1 VPVINPRLTYR
12 RSGTGTAGTAVRD
25 NVFCFLSAVLLSVI
39 ATPPASAQDFYKGKT
54 LTIIVGST
62 PGGGFDAVA
71 RRAAARIGD
80 HIPGNPTVIVQNMP
94 GAGSL
99 TSVRYLGASAP
110 KDGTAITTFNPG
122 LITQAIVQP
131 EKVGL
136 DFTKFGWVGVV
147 SPEFLV
153 CYGFGPRG
161 VKTWDDMMSRKEFI
175 LGATARGAGNY
186 TAGAALREVFQ
197 APVKMIIGFPG
208 SADRRIAI
216 ERGELDGDCSAI
228 DIIPA
233 DWQRD
238 GNAHVFVRF
247 TEALPPHV
255 PDSASYVG
263 KFAKTEE
270 QREMLD
276 LITASDKL
284 GRPFIVSKEVPAD
297 RLAILRRAFEE
308 TMKDESFRADMA
320 KQHLPVV
327 PLSGTAAGEV
337 LAKLS
342 SLPSATVAKARKI
355 YE

>member
-1 VPVINPRLTYR
+1 MRCR
-12 RSGTGTAGTAVRD
+12 RSSAVTAGTAVRD
-25 NVFCFLSAVLLSVI
+25 SVFCFLSAVLLSVI
-39 ATPPASAQDFYKGKT
+39 ATQPASAQDFYKGKT
-54 LTIIVGST
+54 LTIVVGST

-80 HIPGNPTVIVQNMP
+80 YIPGNPTVIVRNMP

-99 TSVRYLGASAP
+99 TSVRYLDTSAP
-110 KDGTAITTFNPG
+110 KDGTTITTFNPG

-153 CYGFGPRG
+153 CYGFGPKG
-161 VKTWDDMMSRKEFI
+161 VKTWHDMMSRKEFI

-186 TAGAALREVFQ
+186 ITGAALRVVFQ

-247 TEALPPHV
+247 TEALSPRV

-270 QREMLD
+270 QRELLD

-284 GRPFIVSKEVPAD
+284 GRPFIVSKDVPAD

-342 SLPSATVAKARKI
+342 NLPPVTVARARKI